1 MKNKLIILSTIISL
15 SCHAET
21 NYKSAGNP
29 LDFIPSGYTVFEKAV
44 GDLNKDNQD
53 DYVFVIKG
61 TDKSNFVHDEQR
73 GELDRNRRGII
84 VVFRNENKYNL
95 IAENIDCFSS
105 ENEDGGVYFSP
116 ELDVSITK
124 GKLDIGYSH
133 GRYGFWSYTFR
144 FQHSKL
150 ELIGYDNSEDR
161 GPVIERVTSINFSTN
176 KMLIKEN
183 TNFNAEGGDEQF
195 KETWTKIRR
204 DKLIDLEEIKDFD
217 ELYRDN
223 LLEMVQT
230 SKN

>member
-1 MKNKLIILSTIISL
+1 MKNKLMILSTIISL
-15 SCHAET
+15 SCNAET
-21 NYKSAGNP
+21 NHKSSGNP
-29 LDFIPSGYTVFEKAV
+29 LDFISSGYTVFEKSV
-44 GDLNKDNQD
+44 GDLNNDNQD

-84 VVFRNENKYNL
+84 VILKNENKYNL
-95 IAENIDCFSS
+95 IAENLDCFSS
-105 ENEDGGVYFSP
+105 ENEDDGVYFAP

-124 GKLDIGYSH
+124 GKLDISYSH

-150 ELIGYDNSEDR
+150 ELIGYDSSENR
-161 GPVIERVTSINFSTN
+161 GPVIERVTSINFSTK

-183 TNFNAEGGDEQF
+183 KNFNAEGGDEQF